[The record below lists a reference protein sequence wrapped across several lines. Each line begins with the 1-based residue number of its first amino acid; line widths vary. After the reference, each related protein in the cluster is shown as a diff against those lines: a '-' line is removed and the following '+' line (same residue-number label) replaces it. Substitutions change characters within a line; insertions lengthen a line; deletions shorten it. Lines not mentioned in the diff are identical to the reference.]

1 MSEQA
6 VTIIVAIIAALGG
19 GGIGSAVVAAIA
31 NRTLTRAKSIMTLSE
46 GYETRL
52 ANLTNRACQLEVR
65 QEEQELLI
73 STLRKTLSERDQM
86 IDTLQHENVELKKQV
101 EQLQVESACKDRK
114 IVTLQTRMRHL
125 EKLVRE
131 LGLPIGD
138 GDSES

>member
-6 VTIIVAIIAALGG
+6 VTIIVALMAALGG
-19 GGIGSAVVAAIA
+19 GGIGAAIIAAIA
-31 NRTLTRAKSIMTLSE
+31 NRTLTRAKAIMTLSE

-52 ANLTNRACQLEVR
+52 AKLTDRAGQLEIR
-65 QEEQELLI
+65 QETLETLV

-86 IDTLQHENVELKKQV
+86 IDTLQHENAELKKQV
-101 EQLQVESACKDRK
+101 EQLQAESACKDRK

-125 EKLVRE
+125 EKLVAD